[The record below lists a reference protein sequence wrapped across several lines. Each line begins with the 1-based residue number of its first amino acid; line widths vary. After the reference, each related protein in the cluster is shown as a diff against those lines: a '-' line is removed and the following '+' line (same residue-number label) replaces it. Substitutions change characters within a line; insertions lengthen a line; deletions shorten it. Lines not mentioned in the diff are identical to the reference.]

1 MINETDL
8 VVIEKKTTLEAFS
21 SKNGL
26 QMVVDSARGEVDGFK
41 HDMTTAAGRDKTR
54 SLANKVAKLK
64 VKLDDMGKD
73 LVSGWKTQAKAVDVN
88 RKQMRD
94 DLDALK
100 IEARKPL
107 TEFEAI
113 EQERK
118 DGHLATIALLESLA
132 LQFPPEGGCFSLE
145 DLRGKLGSLENIIV
159 DSSLEEYELS
169 ATKQKLKSKEI
180 LEDFIS
186 REEKRIE
193 EATELERLRAA
204 EEERAKKER
213 DEQLQKEAAE
223 KARLEAEA
231 IAKDAADKIAQERDN
246 AIREKAEA
254 EEATKQAE
262 RDKIAAEENARL
274 EAKVAA
280 ERARQEEIKR
290 QEDEAKAVKAAQEK
304 KEANKKH
311 VGKIRGEAKK
321 ALMKFVDEDTAK
333 EIVLAIH
340 AGEIKNVTINY

>member
-54 SLANKVAKLK
+54 SLASKVAKLK

-73 LVSGWKTQAKAVDVN
+73 LVSGWKTKAKAVDVN

-100 IEARKPL
+100 VEARKPL

-113 EQERK
+113 EQARK
-118 DGHLATIALLESLA
+118 DEKLAIIKLMQDLA
-132 LQFPPEGGCFSLE
+132 LQLDIDSIPYALEQLKKNLISLN
-145 DLRGKLGSLENIIV
+145 NIIID
-159 DSSLEEYELS
+159 DSFQEFELP
-169 ATKQKLKSKEI
+169 ATKQKAKSIEALEI
-180 LEDFIS
+180 LIS
-186 REEKRIE
+186 SEEKRIE
-193 EATELERLRAA
+193 EAAELERLRAA
-204 EEERAKKER
+204 EEARAQKER
-213 DEQLQKEAAE
+213 DEQLQKEAAD
-223 KARLEAEA
+223 KAKLEAEA
-231 IAKDAADKIAQERDN
+231 VAKEASDKVERERDN

-254 EEATKQAE
+254 EKAAKQAE
-262 RDKIAAEENARL
+262 RDKIAAEENAKL

-290 QEDEAKAVKAAQEK
+290 QEDEVKAVKAAQEK

-340 AGEIKNVTINY
+340 AGEIKNVAINY